1 MHDHLVGKISVKQ
14 NIKRESLF
22 IMASEQR
29 KKVLVSGCFDLLH
42 SGHVKFFEEASKL
55 GDLYVCVGTD
65 ENVMS
70 LKNRKTMFPNAE
82 RLYMV
87 RSIKYVHHARHST
100 GTGDTDFEPDLDEI
114 KPDIFFVN
122 EDGDRPAKREIVKK
136 RGIEYVVAKR
146 EPEKGLAVRS
156 STAIKTEINT
166 NQRNKQR

>member
-1 MHDHLVGKISVKQ
+1 
-14 NIKRESLF
+14 
-22 IMASEQR
+22 MATEQR

-65 ENVMS
+65 ENVMM

-87 RSIKYVHHARHST
+87 RSIRYVHHARHST
-100 GTGDTDFEPDLDEI
+100 GTGDTDFEPDLDDI
-114 KPDIFFVN
+114 KPDIFYVN

-136 RGIEYVVAKR
+136 RGIQYVVAPR
-146 EPEKGLAVRS
+146 VPAEGLDVRS
-156 STAIKTEINT
+156 STSIKAELKTKSEKEQSLNSM
-166 NQRNKQR
+166 Q